1 MISLG
6 IYVSLVTCSC
16 FLNSVTGFVWS
27 FIAPFILIFIANVG
41 FFAVAARIMWRHQ
54 MKNTDKTKFER
65 LKNWFRSAISVMM
78 VMSLT
83 WIVGI
88 LIVEVDEV
96 APLAYIYTIMVAFQG
111 LFIFIVFVPLSS
123 AVREAYAKWWRHKV
137 NESVILSK
145 FNISS
150 SKLTPFT
157 KVINNYYIMPTFIA
171 KEFQFCY
178 SIIHCVNEITKIM
191 YYE

>member
-1 MISLG
+1 MISLD

-16 FLNSVTGFVWS
+16 FLNPVTGFVWS

-65 LKNWFRSAISVMM
+65 LKNWFRSAVSVMM

-88 LIVEVDEV
+88 LIIEVDEV
-96 APLAYIYTIMVAFQG
+96 VPLAYIYTIMVAFQG

-137 NESVILSK
+137 NESYILSK

-150 SKLTPFT
+150 SSKLTPIT
-157 KVINNYYIMPTFIA
+157 KVRIHLIMPNFIV
-171 KEFQFCY
+171 K
-178 SIIHCVNEITKIM
+178 
-191 YYE
+191 

>member
-1 MISLG
+1 MISLD
-6 IYVSLVTCSC
+6 IYVFLVTCSC
-16 FLNSVTGFVWS
+16 FLNSVTGFIWS

-65 LKNWFRSAISVMM
+65 LKNWFRSAVSVMM

-88 LIVEVDEV
+88 LIIEVDEV
-96 APLAYIYTIMVAFQG
+96 VPLAYIYTIMVAFQG

-137 NESVILSK
+137 NESYILSK

-150 SKLTPFT
+150 SSKLTPIT
-157 KVINNYYIMPTFIA
+157 KVRIYLIMPNFVV
-171 KEFQFCY
+171 K
-178 SIIHCVNEITKIM
+178 
-191 YYE
+191 